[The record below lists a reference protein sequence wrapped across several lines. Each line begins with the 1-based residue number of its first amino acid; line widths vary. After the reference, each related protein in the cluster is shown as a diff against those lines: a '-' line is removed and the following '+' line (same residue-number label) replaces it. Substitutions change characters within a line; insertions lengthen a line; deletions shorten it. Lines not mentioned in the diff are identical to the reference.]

1 VTRFLAALSV
11 LVLALAFTA
20 CGGDTETTATTVE
33 EPPIGST
40 AWGAD
45 GCLYTYSGG
54 GSYSP
59 TETCRRQEN
68 TGSIAYFNRSD
79 PTTVLYYEYN
89 GYLYKDYNGLNG
101 RQPVGGGG
109 LEEVEYRG
117 QWMSLASYAGV
128 VAEEQA
134 AASAQEEH
142 EVMEAQKLQ
151 IEQEFQE
158 TQNRIMDRILAPA
171 CNSSYNGCA

>member
-1 VTRFLAALSV
+1 VTRLFAALSL

-20 CGGDTETTATTVE
+20 CGGSTETTATAE

-40 AWGAD
+40 GWGAD
-45 GCLYTYSGG
+45 ECLYTYSGG
-54 GSYSP
+54 GSYAP
-59 TETCRRQEN
+59 TETCRRKEN
-68 TGSIAYFNRSD
+68 TGSVAYFNRSD
-79 PTTVLYYEYN
+79 PTAVLYYEYN

-101 RQPVGGGG
+101 RLPVGGSGV
-109 LEEVEYRG
+109 EEVEYRG
-117 QWMSLASYAGV
+117 QWMSLATYAGV

-134 AASAQEEH
+134 TESAQEER

-151 IEQEFQE
+151 IELEFQE
-158 TQNRIMDRILAPA
+158 TQKRIMDRILAPA